1 MKAVNESG
9 LGITIDP
16 REMKMLTANDMPQ
29 VDASEISGEKEV
41 PETPND
47 QPEEKEDDLSKD

>member
-1 MKAVNESG
+1 
-9 LGITIDP
+9 
-16 REMKMLTANDMPQ
+16 MKMLTANDMPQ

>member
-1 MKAVNESG
+1 VQEKLKMKAVNESG

-29 VDASEISGEKEV
+29 VDASEMSGEKEV

-47 QPEEKEDDLSKD
+47 